1 MSAPKVCLT
10 ITASTIME
18 AVHLAKEN
26 EPWIDLIELRADY
39 LWEDELPRIGEFPT
53 LVSRPCILTIRRKRD
68 GGLFEGDDID
78 RTVLF
83 SEMGNYAYVDL
94 ETDLRAPKL
103 QILAELSH
111 VKIIRSAH
119 YFEPTSP
126 DVILK
131 MDKQVRSPY
140 EIPKVAFMPRSA
152 ADMAELFSK
161 VKQLPKRDRI
171 ICAMGSVGFP
181 SRVLAQRLGS
191 YLTFTSPKKLNTN
204 TAAIGHTDPISLQ
217 KIYDFKNISG
227 KTALCGVT
235 GWPLTVTSS
244 PEVHRKFY
252 EEEKL
257 NALMLPMPAEK
268 IEDALRFAETLD
280 MKGLAVTIP
289 HKETLLAPLDET
301 DEPVQQIGA
310 ANTVVFKGGKKI
322 GHNTDAPGFA
332 KALKDLTLKDSL
344 KGLRVAV
351 LGSGG
356 AAKAV
361 AYALYKEGAEA
372 TVFARDLAKAK
383 AVADK
388 FGFASA
394 LLTDLTSDFK
404 PDIIVQC
411 TSVGLQGSATEGMDP
426 IPQYEF
432 QGREVLYDIIYKPEA
447 TPIMQRAQ
455 AKGCLTSN
463 GLSMLIEQ
471 AKLQHQLFFHTT

>member
-18 AVHLAKEN
+18 AVYLAKEN

-39 LWEDELPRIGEFPT
+39 LWDAELPRIGEFPT
-53 LVSRPCILTIRRKRD
+53 LVSKPCILTIRRKRD
-68 GGLFEGDDID
+68 GGLFEGGEQE
-78 RTVLF
+78 RQALLKELTNF
-83 SEMGNYAYVDL
+83 AFVDL
-94 ETDLRAPKL
+94 EKDITASELEH
-103 QILAELSH
+103 LAETSGTG
-111 VKIIRSAH
+111 IIRSAH
-119 YFEPTSP
+119 YFEPTSA
-126 DVILK
+126 DLISAI
-131 MDKQVRSPY
+131 DSQARSES

-152 ADMAELFSK
+152 ADMAELFAK
-161 VKQLPKRDRI
+161 VKKLPKRDRI

-191 YLTFTSPKKLNTN
+191 FLTFTSPKKLSTN

-217 KIYDFKNISG
+217 KIYGFKNISD

-268 IEDALRFAETLD
+268 IEDALKLAETLE

-289 HKETLLAPLDET
+289 HKETLLNHLDET
-301 DEPVQQIGA
+301 DEAVQQIGA
-310 ANTVVFKGGKKI
+310 ANTVVFKDGKKI

-332 KALKDLTLKDSL
+332 KALKTLIQKDSL
-344 KGLRVAV
+344 KGLRAAV
-351 LGSGG
+351 LGAGG
-356 AAKAV
+356 AAKAI
-361 AYALYKEGAEA
+361 ACALYKEGAET

-388 FGFASA
+388 YGFASA

-432 QGREVLYDIIYKPEA
+432 QGREVLYDIVYKPEA

-455 AKGCLTSN
+455 AKGCLASN

>member
-119 YFEPTSP
+119 YFEPTSA
-126 DVILK
+126 DIISAI
-131 MDKQVRSPY
+131 DGQARTESD
-140 EIPKVAFMPRSA
+140 IPKIAFTPRSA
-152 ADMAELFSK
+152 ADMAELFTL

-191 YLTFTSPKKLNTN
+191 YLTFTSPKKLSTN

-217 KIYDFKNISG
+217 NIYGFKNISD

-268 IEDALRFAETLD
+268 IEDALKLAETLN

-289 HKETLLAPLDET
+289 HKEILLAHLDET
-301 DEPVQQIGA
+301 DEAVKQIGA
-310 ANTVVFKGGKKI
+310 ANTVVFKDGKKI

-332 KALKDLTLKDSL
+332 KALKTLMQKDSL
-344 KGLRVAV
+344 KGLRAAV

-356 AAKAV
+356 AAKAI
-361 AYALYKEGAEA
+361 AYALFKEGAEA
-372 TVFARDLAKAK
+372 TVFARDLVKAK

-411 TSVGLQGSATEGMDP
+411 TSVGLQGSAAEGMDP

-432 QGREVLYDIIYKPEA
+432 QGREVLYDIVYKPEA
-447 TPIMQRAQ
+447 TPIIQRAQ
-455 AKGCLTSN
+455 AKGCLASN